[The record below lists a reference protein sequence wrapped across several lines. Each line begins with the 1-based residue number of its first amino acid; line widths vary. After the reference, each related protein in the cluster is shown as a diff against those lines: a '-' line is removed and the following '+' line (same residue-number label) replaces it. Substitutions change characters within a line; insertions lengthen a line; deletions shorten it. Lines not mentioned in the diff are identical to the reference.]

1 MDDATMTSVQRIF
14 DLSFFTQP
22 YKSKYGEK
30 PMIILHEDKMFRFND
45 SIHESLHKNSYFKE
59 LVNDVVQSA
68 KEKSKPYRCDQPLT
82 LYEKYTRKD
91 ACRLL
96 NWNNDESS
104 TIYGY
109 KTKHQTCPIFV
120 TYHKKDEVESSVNY
134 GDEFLSQDVLKW
146 YTRSNRTLESEE
158 VKKIIDAK
166 ENHIDVHIFVK
177 KDDDEGSDFY
187 YLG

>member
-1 MDDATMTSVQRIF
+1 MKV
-14 DLSFFTQP
+14 
-22 YKSKYGEK
+22 
-30 PMIILHEDKMFRFND
+30 
-45 SIHESLHKNSYFKE
+45 LHKNKYFKD
-59 LVNDVVQSA
+59 LVNDIVQSA
-68 KEKSKPYRCDQPLT
+68 KEKSKPYRLDQPLT

-96 NWNNDESS
+96 NWKNDESS

-158 VKKIIDAK
+158 VKKIINAK
-166 ENHIDVHIFVK
+166 ENNIDVHIFVK

-187 YLG
+187 YLGKATPDKNTVQQDKMEDGKPVVHMNMVMEHGINSKLYEYLITGINE